1 MRGYNKEDY
10 SEQAKGEL
18 RCSTSVT
25 TRKVNV
31 PELKVHEAGIVDEVE
46 FKKPLDLNDAL
57 T

>member
-18 RCSTSVT
+18 RCSISVT

-46 FKKPLDLNDAL
+46 FKKLLDLNDAL

>member
-18 RCSTSVT
+18 RCSISVT
-25 TRKVNV
+25 TRKVNI
-31 PELKVHEAGIVDEVE
+31 PEFKVHKVGIVDKVE
-46 FKKPLDLNDAL
+46 II